1 MNIEASQRRRIL
13 LIFRL
18 HFQDHLVLIRGGI
31 NRRDLAGAVGAVQSI
46 FNLLHGDAQ
55 GGCLVA
61 IDLNVKLR
69 VLNLN
74 IAGHIQQLG
83 QGRDL
88 LLQDLSVAVEFIA
101 IRPLQG
107 QLIRTLGYLAANLD
121 QRRIL

>member
-1 MNIEASQRRRIL
+1 M
-13 LIFRL
+13 IFRL

-31 NRRDLAGAVGAVQSI
+31 NRRDLAGAVGTVQSI

-61 IDLNVKLR
+61 TDLDVKLR

-101 IRPLQG
+101 IRPLQC